1 MAGCVLDVTVS
12 DLVRFCFCTLVCVG
26 VRLWACMSARAT
38 WSVLYVVW
46 FVLKDC
52 RFERPS
58 IRPSIHPSIN
68 PSVHPSIHSSVRP
81 SIFSSIH
88 PFIHLSTN
96 DFYSSVT
103 NIHPTIK
110 VAIHYFHPTLYPSI
124 HPPI

>member
-12 DLVRFCFCTLVCVG
+12 DLVRFCFCTLVRVG

-58 IRPSIHPSIN
+58 SVHPPIHQSICPFIHSSVCPSIF
-68 PSVHPSIHSSVRP
+68 PSIHSS
-81 SIFSSIH
+81 IH
-88 PFIHLSTN
+88 PSTN
-96 DFYSSVT
+96 DFYSTVT

-110 VAIHYFHPTLYPSI
+110 LAIHYFHPTLYPSI
-124 HPPI
+124 HPSIHP